1 MSDDFKDKRASL
13 LHHEFNYG
21 LNNFY
26 STGAKSKTDAVPIL
40 IILHKFGKF

>member
-1 MSDDFKDKRASL
+1 MSDDDNDKRASL

-26 STGAKSKTDAVPIL
+26 NTGAKGKTDAVPIL
-40 IILHKFGKF
+40 IVENIYRM